1 MSLPDLEKE
10 MKASADFV
18 TEVEIK
24 VCLECGHAYMQP
36 WKLICPRCAS
46 AEHTKTLLIVA
57 TWKVLPKHLQDGA
70 HTGPGVRV
78 TNIGG
83 NAI

>member
-1 MSLPDLEKE
+1 MRE
-10 MKASADFV
+10 MKGSADFV
-18 TEVEIK
+18 SQAEIK
-24 VCLECGHAYMQP
+24 VCLNCGWLYSTMLKNCPECHR
-36 WKLICPRCAS
+36 ID
-46 AEHTKTLLIVA
+46 HTKTLLIVA

>member
-1 MSLPDLEKE
+1 
-10 MKASADFV
+10 MKGSADFV

-24 VCLECGHAYMQP
+24 VCLNCGRPYTPHLRA
-36 WKLICPRCAS
+36 CPKCHRID
-46 AEHTKTLLIVA
+46 HTKTLLIVA
-57 TWKVLPKHLQDGA
+57 TWKELPKHLQDSA